1 MSNIEFSVNERAVT
15 VQAVDNV
22 SLLNILRSRLELRA
36 TRYGCGT
43 GHCGACTVLVDG
55 RPENSCEF
63 PASAVRGRKVT
74 TLEGLGPEANL
85 HPVQQAFIEEQA
97 AQCGYCTAGLIMRL
111 VSLLDTT
118 PCPVVPEVRSALDRH
133 LCRCGSH
140 SRVLKVIDRLF
151 SEEFRGTTTS
161 L

>member
-1 MSNIEFSVNERAVT
+1 VQFVVNNKAVT
-15 VQAVDNV
+15 TSAAERTP
-22 SLLNILRSRLELRA
+22 LLYVLRNELGLRA
-36 TRYGCGT
+36 AKYGCGT

-63 PASAVRGRKVT
+63 EVSLVEGCRVT
-74 TLEGLGPEANL
+74 TLEGLPNTDL

-111 VSLLDTT
+111 VSLLETT

-151 SEEFRGTTTS
+151 SEELVGTTTPS
-161 L
+161 

>member
-1 MSNIEFSVNERAVT
+1 VQFVVNNKAVT
-15 VQAVDNV
+15 TSVAERTP
-22 SLLNILRSRLELRA
+22 LLYVLRNELGLRA
-36 TRYGCGT
+36 AKYGCGT
-43 GHCGACTVLVDG
+43 GHCGACAVLVDG

-63 PASAVRGRKVT
+63 EVSLVEGCRVT
-74 TLEGLGPEANL
+74 TLEGLPNTDL

-111 VSLLDTT
+111 VSLLETT

-151 SEEFRGTTTS
+151 SEELVGTTTPS
-161 L
+161 

>member
-1 MSNIEFSVNERAVT
+1 MEFVVNNKAVT
-15 VQAVDNV
+15 TSATERTP
-22 SLLNILRSRLELRA
+22 LLYVLRNELGLRA
-36 TRYGCGT
+36 AKYGCGT

-63 PASAVRGRKVT
+63 EVSLVEGCRVT
-74 TLEGLGPEANL
+74 TLEGLPNTDL

-111 VSLLDTT
+111 VSLLETT

-151 SEEFRGTTTS
+151 SEELSGTTTS
-161 L
+161 S

>member
-1 MSNIEFSVNERAVT
+1 MEFVVNNKAVT
-15 VQAVDNV
+15 TSAAERTP
-22 SLLNILRSRLELRA
+22 LLYVLRNELGLRGA
-36 TRYGCGT
+36 KYGCGT

-63 PASAVRGRKVT
+63 EVSLVEGCRVT
-74 TLEGLGPEANL
+74 TLEGLPNTDL

-111 VSLLDTT
+111 VSLLETT

-151 SEEFRGTTTS
+151 SEELVGTTTPS
-161 L
+161 

>member
-1 MSNIEFSVNERAVT
+1 MEFVVNNKAVT
-15 VQAVDNV
+15 TSAAERTP
-22 SLLNILRSRLELRA
+22 LLYVLRNELGLRA
-36 TRYGCGT
+36 AKYGCGT

-63 PASAVRGRKVT
+63 EVSLVEGCQVT
-74 TLEGLGPEANL
+74 TLEGLPNTDL

-111 VSLLDTT
+111 VSLLETT
-118 PCPVVPEVRSALDRH
+118 PRPAVSEVRSALDRH

-151 SEEFRGTTTS
+151 SEELVGTTTPS
-161 L
+161 

>member
-1 MSNIEFSVNERAVT
+1 MEFVVNNKAVT
-15 VQAVDNV
+15 TSAAERTP
-22 SLLNILRSRLELRA
+22 LLYVLRNELGLRA
-36 TRYGCGT
+36 AKYGCGT

-63 PASAVRGRKVT
+63 EVSLVEGCRVT
-74 TLEGLGPEANL
+74 TLEGLPNTDL

-111 VSLLDTT
+111 VSLLETT

-151 SEEFRGTTTS
+151 LEELAGTTTS
-161 L
+161 S

>member
-1 MSNIEFSVNERAVT
+1 MEFVVNNKAVT
-15 VQAVDNV
+15 TSAAERTP
-22 SLLNILRSRLELRA
+22 LLYVLRNELGLRA
-36 TRYGCGT
+36 AKYGCGT

-63 PASAVRGRKVT
+63 EVSLAEGCRVT
-74 TLEGLGPEANL
+74 TLEGLPNTDL

-111 VSLLDTT
+111 VSLLETT

-151 SEEFRGTTTS
+151 SEELVGTTTPS
-161 L
+161 

>member
-1 MSNIEFSVNERAVT
+1 MEFVVNNKAVT
-15 VQAVDNV
+15 TSAAERTP
-22 SLLNILRSRLELRA
+22 LLYVLRNELGLRA
-36 TRYGCGT
+36 AKYGCGT

-63 PASAVRGRKVT
+63 EVSLVEGCRVT
-74 TLEGLGPEANL
+74 TLEGLPNTDL

-97 AQCGYCTAGLIMRL
+97 AQCGYCTTGLIMRL
-111 VSLLDTT
+111 VSLLETT
-118 PCPVVPEVRSALDRH
+118 PRPAVSEVRSALDRH

-151 SEEFRGTTTS
+151 SEELVGTTTPS
-161 L
+161 

>member
-1 MSNIEFSVNERAVT
+1 MEFVVNNKAVT
-15 VQAVDNV
+15 TSATERTP
-22 SLLNILRSRLELRA
+22 LLYVLRNELGLRA
-36 TRYGCGT
+36 AKYGCGT

-63 PASAVRGRKVT
+63 EVSLVEGCRVT
-74 TLEGLGPEANL
+74 TLEGLPNTDL

-111 VSLLDTT
+111 VSLLETT

-151 SEEFRGTTTS
+151 SEELVGTTTPS
-161 L
+161 

>member
-1 MSNIEFSVNERAVT
+1 MEFVVNNKAVT
-15 VQAVDNV
+15 TNAAERTP
-22 SLLNILRSRLELRA
+22 LLYVLRNELGLRA
-36 TRYGCGT
+36 AKYGCGT

-63 PASAVRGRKVT
+63 QVSLVEGCRVT
-74 TLEGLGPEANL
+74 TLEGLSNADL

-111 VSLLDTT
+111 VSLLETT

-151 SEEFRGTTTS
+151 SEELVGTTTPS
-161 L
+161 

>member
-1 MSNIEFSVNERAVT
+1 MEFVVNNKTVTTSAAERT
-15 VQAVDNV
+15 P
-22 SLLNILRSRLELRA
+22 LLYVLRNELGLRA
-36 TRYGCGT
+36 AKYGCGT

-63 PASAVRGRKVT
+63 EVSLVEGCRVT
-74 TLEGLGPEANL
+74 TLEGLPNTDL

-111 VSLLDTT
+111 VSLLETT

-151 SEEFRGTTTS
+151 SGELVGTTTPS
-161 L
+161 

>member
-1 MSNIEFSVNERAVT
+1 MEFIVNNKAVT
-15 VQAVDNV
+15 TSAAERTP
-22 SLLNILRSRLELRA
+22 LLYVLRNELGLRA
-36 TRYGCGT
+36 AKYGCGT

-63 PASAVRGRKVT
+63 EVSLVEGRRVT
-74 TLEGLGPEANL
+74 TLEGLPNADL

-111 VSLLDTT
+111 VSLLETT
-118 PCPVVPEVRSALDRH
+118 HCPVVPEVRSALDRH

-151 SEEFRGTTTS
+151 SEELVGTTTPS
-161 L
+161 

>member
-1 MSNIEFSVNERAVT
+1 MEFVVNNKAVT
-15 VQAVDNV
+15 TSAAERTP
-22 SLLNILRSRLELRA
+22 LLYLLRNELGLRA
-36 TRYGCGT
+36 AKYGGGT

-63 PASAVRGRKVT
+63 EVSLVEGCRVT
-74 TLEGLGPEANL
+74 TLEGLPNTDL

-97 AQCGYCTAGLIMRL
+97 AQCGYCTTGLIMRL
-111 VSLLDTT
+111 VSLLETT
-118 PCPVVPEVRSALDRH
+118 PRPAVSEVRSALDRH

-151 SEEFRGTTTS
+151 SEELVGTTTPS
-161 L
+161 

>member
-1 MSNIEFSVNERAVT
+1 MEFVVNNKAVT
-15 VQAVDNV
+15 TSAAERTP
-22 SLLNILRSRLELRA
+22 LLYVLRNQLGLRA
-36 TRYGCGT
+36 AKYGCGT

-63 PASAVRGRKVT
+63 EVSLVEGCRVT
-74 TLEGLGPEANL
+74 TLEGLPNTDL

-111 VSLLDTT
+111 VSLLETT

-151 SEEFRGTTTS
+151 SEELVGTTTPS
-161 L
+161 

>member
-1 MSNIEFSVNERAVT
+1 MYFVVNNKAVT
-15 VQAVDNV
+15 TSAAERTP
-22 SLLNILRSRLELRA
+22 LLYVLRNELGLRA
-36 TRYGCGT
+36 AKYGCGT

-63 PASAVRGRKVT
+63 EVSLVEGCRVT
-74 TLEGLGPEANL
+74 TLEGLPNTDL

-111 VSLLDTT
+111 VSLLETT

-151 SEEFRGTTTS
+151 SEELVGTTTPS
-161 L
+161 

>member
-1 MSNIEFSVNERAVT
+1 MEFVVNNKAVT
-15 VQAVDNV
+15 TSAAERTP
-22 SLLNILRSRLELRA
+22 LLYVLRNELGLRA
-36 TRYGCGT
+36 AKYGCGT

-55 RPENSCEF
+55 RPENSCELEV
-63 PASAVRGRKVT
+63 SLVEGCRVT
-74 TLEGLGPEANL
+74 TLEGLTNTDL

-111 VSLLDTT
+111 VSLLETT

-151 SEEFRGTTTS
+151 SEELVGTTTPS
-161 L
+161 

>member
-1 MSNIEFSVNERAVT
+1 MQFVVNNKAVT
-15 VQAVDNV
+15 TSAAERMP
-22 SLLNILRSRLELRA
+22 LLYVLRNELGLRA
-36 TRYGCGT
+36 AKYGCGT

-63 PASAVRGRKVT
+63 EVSLVEGCRVT
-74 TLEGLGPEANL
+74 TLEGLPNTDL

-111 VSLLDTT
+111 VSLLETT
-118 PCPVVPEVRSALDRH
+118 PRPAVSEARSALDRH

-151 SEEFRGTTTS
+151 SEEFGGVNTS
-161 L
+161 S

>member
-1 MSNIEFSVNERAVT
+1 MEFVVNNKAVT
-15 VQAVDNV
+15 TSAAERTP
-22 SLLNILRSRLELRA
+22 LLYVLRNELGLRA
-36 TRYGCGT
+36 AKYGCGT

-63 PASAVRGRKVT
+63 EVSLVAGCRVT
-74 TLEGLGPEANL
+74 TLEGLSNHDV

-97 AQCGYCTAGLIMRL
+97 AQCGYCTAGLIIRL
-111 VSLLDTT
+111 ASLLETT
-118 PCPVVPEVRSALDRH
+118 PRPAVSEVRSALDRH
-133 LCRCGSH
+133 LCRCGSY

-151 SEEFRGTTTS
+151 SEELAGTSAS

>member
-1 MSNIEFSVNERAVT
+1 MEFVVNNKAVT
-15 VQAVDNV
+15 TSAAERTP
-22 SLLNILRSRLELRA
+22 LLYVLRNELGLRA
-36 TRYGCGT
+36 AKYGCGT

-63 PASAVRGRKVT
+63 EVSLVEGCRVT
-74 TLEGLGPEANL
+74 TLEGLPNTDL

-111 VSLLDTT
+111 VSLLETT

-151 SEEFRGTTTS
+151 SEEFGGATTS
-161 L
+161 S

>member
-1 MSNIEFSVNERAVT
+1 MEFVVNNKAVT
-15 VQAVDNV
+15 TSAAERTP
-22 SLLNILRSRLELRA
+22 LLYVLRNELGLRA
-36 TRYGCGT
+36 AKYGCGT

-63 PASAVRGRKVT
+63 EVSLVEGCRVT
-74 TLEGLGPEANL
+74 TLEGLPNTDL

-111 VSLLDTT
+111 VSLLETT

-151 SEEFRGTTTS
+151 SEELFGTTTPS
-161 L
+161 

>member
-1 MSNIEFSVNERAVT
+1 MQFIVNNKAVT
-15 VQAVDNV
+15 TSAAERTP
-22 SLLNILRSRLELRA
+22 LLYVLRNELGLRA
-36 TRYGCGT
+36 AKYGCGT

-63 PASAVRGRKVT
+63 EVSLVEGCRVT
-74 TLEGLGPEANL
+74 TLEGLPNTDL

-111 VSLLDTT
+111 VSLLETT

-151 SEEFRGTTTS
+151 SEELVGTTTPS
-161 L
+161 

>member
-1 MSNIEFSVNERAVT
+1 MEFVVNNKAVT
-15 VQAVDNV
+15 TSAAERTP
-22 SLLNILRSRLELRA
+22 LLYVLRNELGLRA
-36 TRYGCGT
+36 AKYGCGT

-63 PASAVRGRKVT
+63 EVSLVEGCRVT
-74 TLEGLGPEANL
+74 TLEGLPNTDL
-85 HPVQQAFIEEQA
+85 HPVHQAFIEEQA

-111 VSLLDTT
+111 VSLLETT

-151 SEEFRGTTTS
+151 SEELVGTTTPS
-161 L
+161 

>member
-1 MSNIEFSVNERAVT
+1 MQFVVNNKAVT
-15 VQAVDNV
+15 TSAAERTP
-22 SLLNILRSRLELRA
+22 LLYVLRNELGLRA
-36 TRYGCGT
+36 AKYGCGT

-63 PASAVRGRKVT
+63 EVSLVEGCRVT
-74 TLEGLGPEANL
+74 TLEGLPNTDL

-111 VSLLDTT
+111 VSLLEIT
-118 PCPVVPEVRSALDRH
+118 PRPVVSEVRSALDRH

-151 SEEFRGTTTS
+151 SEELVGTTTPS
-161 L
+161 

>member
-1 MSNIEFSVNERAVT
+1 MQFVVNDKEVTTNAAERTPLLYVLRNELGLRAVK
-15 VQAVDNV
+15 
-22 SLLNILRSRLELRA
+22 
-36 TRYGCGT
+36 YGCGT

-63 PASAVRGRKVT
+63 LVSLVEGCRVT
-74 TLEGLGPEANL
+74 TLEGLLNTDL

-111 VSLLDTT
+111 VSLLETT

-151 SEEFRGTTTS
+151 SEELVGTTTPS
-161 L
+161 